1 MNGLI
6 DVIKAQSKQ
15 ANGLMQQ
22 NTQLAQILM
31 LHHLHLI
38 QKDNIVISKEPGEMG
53 GALGNGNSGEGG

>member
-1 MNGLI
+1 
-6 DVIKAQSKQ
+6 
-15 ANGLMQQ
+15 MQQ

-53 GALGNGNSGEGG
+53 GALGNGNSGEGA

>member
-1 MNGLI
+1 MSGLV

-31 LHHLHLI
+31 LHHLHMI
-38 QKDNIVISKEPGEMG
+38 QNENYNKEPGELG
-53 GALGNGNSGEGG
+53 GALGNGNGVEGG